1 MTQASTDTESSG
13 EPPIGPSNGPSA
25 GYDTLSP
32 RGRTVRIVI
41 TVLGVAILL
50 AGTLFGT
57 DDHFP
62 FGPFRMFATTNAW
75 SEPIS
80 IARAEVVD
88 ADGRTVALTEGNSG
102 VRRAEVEGQLDRFR
116 REPAA
121 LAGLADAYRAHNP
134 SAPAVTTVRVV
145 IRHHE
150 ISRSGPTGNYT
161 DEVVAEWR
169 R

>member
-1 MTQASTDTESSG
+1 MTQASTDTDPPG
-13 EPPIGPSNGPSA
+13 EPPTAPPTGRES
-25 GYDTLSP
+25 LSP
-32 RGRTVRIVI
+32 RGRTARMVI
-41 TVLGVAILL
+41 TAIGVAVLL
-50 AGTLFGT
+50 AGTLFGS

-62 FGPFRMFATTNAW
+62 FGPFRMFATANEW

-80 IARAEVVD
+80 IARAEIVD
-88 ADGRTVALTEGNSG
+88 ARGRVVVLTEANSG

-150 ISRSGPTGNYT
+150 ISRSGPTGKYT
-161 DEVVAEWR
+161 DEEVAEWTG
-169 R
+169 

>member
-1 MTQASTDTESSG
+1 MTQATTDTEPPG
-13 EPPIGPSNGPSA
+13 EPPTEPPGGHEA
-25 GYDTLSP
+25 LSP
-32 RGRTVRIVI
+32 RGRTARMAI
-41 TVLGVAILL
+41 TVVGIAVLL
-50 AGTLFGT
+50 AGTLFGS

-62 FGPFRMFATTNAW
+62 FGPFRMFATTNPW

-80 IARAEVVD
+80 IARAEVGDV
-88 ADGRTVALTEGNSG
+88 DGRTIVLTEANSG

-134 SAPAVTTVRVV
+134 SAPKVARVAVV

-150 ISRSGPTGNYT
+150 ISRSGPTGRYT
-161 DEVVAEWR
+161 DEVVAEWAG
-169 R
+169 

>member
-1 MTQASTDTESSG
+1 MTQATTDTDPPG
-13 EPPIGPSNGPSA
+13 EPPTTGHEPPSA
-25 GYDTLSP
+25 
-32 RGRTVRIVI
+32 RGRTARMVI
-41 TVLGVAILL
+41 TVIGVAVLL

-88 ADGRTVALTEGNSG
+88 AQGRVIVLTEANSG

-116 REPAA
+116 SAPSA
-121 LAGLADAYRAHNP
+121 LAGLGEAY
-134 SAPAVTTVRVV
+134 
-145 IRHHE
+145 
-150 ISRSGPTGNYT
+150 
-161 DEVVAEWR
+161 
-169 R
+169 

>member
-1 MTQASTDTESSG
+1 MTQAPIDTEPPG
-13 EPPIGPSNGPSA
+13 EPPTEAATGREP
-25 GYDTLSP
+25 LSP
-32 RGRTVRIVI
+32 RGRTTRIVI
-41 TVLGVAILL
+41 TVLGVALLL

-62 FGPFRMFATTNAW
+62 FGPFRMFATTNEW

-88 ADGRTVALTEGNSG
+88 VEGRTIVLTEGNSG

-134 SAPAVTTVRVV
+134 SAPKVVRVAVV

-150 ISRSGPTGNYT
+150 ISRSGPTGHYT
-161 DEVVAEWR
+161 DETVAEWTA
-169 R
+169 

>member
-1 MTQASTDTESSG
+1 MTQATTDPEPPG
-13 EPPIGPSNGPSA
+13 EPPIAPANGREA
-25 GYDTLSP
+25 LSP
-32 RGRTVRIVI
+32 RGRTARIVI
-41 TVLGVAILL
+41 TLVGVAVLL
-50 AGTLFGT
+50 AGTLFGS

-62 FGPFRMFATTNAW
+62 FGPFRMFSTTNPW

-88 ADGRTVALTEGNSG
+88 VDGRTIVLTEANSG

-134 SAPAVTTVRVV
+134 SAPKVARVAVV

-150 ISRSGPTGNYT
+150 ISRSGPTGHYT
-161 DEVVAEWR
+161 DEVVAEWTG
-169 R
+169 